1 MMACLEAKLEIR
13 FNQRVAFFN
22 DKERVAK
29 VLDNVRVKCA
39 KSERYMEH
47 YKSLEKILTKG
58 YKGRVISPKKQ
69 KILKEFYTEVNQEGE
84 RFSLNFILVNNAV
97 INKRSFERIGFFE
110 SRHTQDATNRIVET
124 LPSVLSYSLDRTQ
137 SIYDF
142 LESRHTQDATN
153 RIVETLPA
161 VLSCSLDRT
170 QSIYDF
176 LDSRHRHTQD
186 ATNRI
191 VETLPSVFS
200 CSLDRTKSIYDFLD
214 SRHTQDATNRIVETL
229 PAVLGYSLDRT
240 KSIYDLIEQKGVSAN
255 NYIANFPLILYFSP
269 KFIENNTLAKIIEV
283 TGYLEEKLDKRI
295 ISANQVNRNGEKY
308 SLFDTLNVVQQSNS
322 S

>member
-1 MMACLEAKLEIR
+1 M
-13 FNQRVAFFN
+13 
-22 DKERVAK
+22 
-29 VLDNVRVKCA
+29 
-39 KSERYMEH
+39 
-47 YKSLEKILTKG
+47 
-58 YKGRVISPKKQ
+58 
-69 KILKEFYTEVNQEGE
+69 
-84 RFSLNFILVNNAV
+84 
-97 INKRSFERIGFFE
+97 
-110 SRHTQDATNRIVET
+110 
-124 LPSVLSYSLDRTQ
+124 
-137 SIYDF
+137 
-142 LESRHTQDATN
+142 
-153 RIVETLPA
+153 PA